1 MFKIKTQTSYALLA
15 LEYLSGTKEKN
26 DYIPQSKIASELNI
40 PPRYL
45 YKILQKLSE
54 EGVVESREGRSGG
67 YRLAA
72 ELKNVNFYD
81 FLRIFEEDLE
91 FVECQDGDK
100 CKWRKV
106 CGHRDFFV
114 GNLAREMGKK
124 LQDVSLHDV
133 FNYSRASADVLLEL
147 KNFGVR
153 ADGEDVI
160 KDVNFCFGKGK
171 IYVLMGPNGS
181 GKTSLVKAIMGDEDY
196 KTSDGSIMNY
206 DGKSLGGMASE
217 KRAKLG
223 IFASFQA
230 PISIDGVNVFQ
241 ILQSALQGV
250 KDASK
255 VEDLIF
261 KYAKELKINEDLLY
275 RSLNVG
281 ASGGERKKLEILQA
295 FVLDKELLIFDE
307 VDTGVDIDAL
317 KIILKFLRRYRKDRT
332 YIIVTHQTKILDYL
346 TPDEVLVMKNG
357 KVVATGGMELA
368 EKVEESGFEGISE

>member
-15 LEYLSGTKEKN
+15 LEYLSGAE
-26 DYIPQSKIASELNI
+26 DRREYISQTQISSDLNI

-45 YKILQKLSE
+45 YKILQKLCD
-54 EGVVESREGRSGG
+54 EGIIESREGRSGG

-72 ELKNVNFYD
+72 DLENVNFYD

-114 GNLAREMGKK
+114 GNLAKEMGKK

-133 FNYSRASADVLLEL
+133 FNYSGANSDVLLEL
-147 KNFGVR
+147 RDFGVR
-153 ADGEDVI
+153 ADGETVVRDI
-160 KDVNFCFGKGK
+160 DFCFGKGK

-181 GKTSLVKAIMGDEDY
+181 GKTSFVKAIMGDEDY
-196 KTSDGSIMNY
+196 ELTKNSIINY
-206 DGKSLGGMASE
+206 DGKSLGDLVPE
-217 KRAKLG
+217 KRSKLG

-230 PISIDGVNVFQ
+230 PISIEGVNVFQ

-250 KDASK
+250 KDSSE
-255 VEDLIF
+255 VERLVS

-275 RSLNVG
+275 RSLNEG

-307 VDTGVDIDAL
+307 VDTGVDVDAL
-317 KIILKFLRRYRKDRT
+317 KLILKFLRRHRKNRT
-332 YIIVTHQTKILDYL
+332 YIIVTHQTKILDYV

-357 KVVATGGMELA
+357 GLVASGGPELA
-368 EKVEESGFEGISE
+368 EKIEESGFESVGK